1 MEDKKI
7 KFLEMIQGVINRMAS
22 NSFLLKG
29 WAVTL
34 LAGIFALAAK
44 DSNFS
49 FFLIAY
55 VPIILFWFLD
65 SYYLQLERKYR
76 VLYNKAIKTLP
87 EQIDFKLN
95 PPKSD
100 EMEKTC
106 FYQSFFSITECGF
119 YLPAALLVAL
129 VIIISTYFS

>member
-7 KFLEMIQGVINRMAS
+7 KFLEMIQGIINRMAG

-34 LAGIFALAAK
+34 MAGIFALAAK
-44 DSNFS
+44 DANFS

-76 VLYNKAIKTLP
+76 VLYNRATEIP
-87 EQIDFKLN
+87 NEQIDFKLN

-100 EMEKTC
+100 EKENTC
-106 FYQSFFSITECGF
+106 FYQSFFSPTECGF
-119 YLPAALLVAL
+119 YLPAALLVAIT
-129 VIIISTYFS
+129 IIISLYN